1 MNFPTDFVWGAAT
14 ASYQIE
20 GAAREDGRGECIWT
34 RFSHTEGKVK
44 HGHTGD
50 VACDHYHRYAE
61 DVALMGQIGLRA
73 YRFSIAWA
81 RLLPEGTGAPNQAG
95 IDFYNRLIDKLLE
108 AGITPFATLYHWDL
122 PQRLEDR
129 GGWTSAEMPDWFAEY
144 AALAAKHYG
153 DRLKHWITL
162 NEPWCVAF
170 LGYHWGIHAPGIR
183 DERAAFRAAHHTHLA
198 HGRAV
203 QVLREL
209 LPQAQLGITLNLSP
223 VQPLSDSPLDAQ
235 AAQLFDGLQNRWFL
249 DPIFKGQY
257 PADVVAALSPRGSL
271 DGLDLEAVRLAAQPL
286 DFLGVNYYT
295 RLIVRHD
302 PHSPQ
307 GFGTVLPEGAPV
319 TDMNWEIYPQGL
331 RELLLRVQRDYAP
344 PAIYITENG
353 AAFPEPECV
362 EGELLEDPQR
372 VAYLR
377 DHFRAAAEALE
388 QGVPLK
394 GYFVW
399 SLLDN
404 FEWAE
409 GYTKRFGIVHVDF
422 NTQRRTL
429 KRSALYLKHVIQ
441 DGALN

>member
-1 MNFPTDFVWGAAT
+1 MSFPADFLWGAAT

-20 GAAREDGRGECIWT
+20 GAAFEDGRGECIWT

-61 DVALMGQIGLRA
+61 DVALMRRLGLHA

-81 RLLPEGTGAPNQAG
+81 RLLPQGTGASNQAG
-95 IDFYNRLIDKLLE
+95 IDFYNRLIDALLE

-122 PQRLEDR
+122 PQALQDR
-129 GGWTSAEMPDWFAEY
+129 GGWTSADMPEWFAEY
-144 AALAAKHYG
+144 TALAAKHYG

-162 NEPWCVAF
+162 NEPWCIAF
-170 LGYHWGIHAPGIR
+170 LGHSLGIHAPGIR

-203 QVLREL
+203 QVLRQS
-209 LPQAQLGITLNLSP
+209 LPDAQLGITLNLAP
-223 VQPLSDSPLDAQ
+223 VQPFSADPQDQ
-235 AAQLFDGLQNRWFL
+235 AMARLFDGLQNRWFL
-249 DPIFKGQY
+249 DPVFKGRY
-257 PADVVAALSPRGSL
+257 PEDIVTRLNANGLL
-271 DGLDLEAVRLAAQPL
+271 DGLDLSAVQLAAQPL

-295 RLIVRHD
+295 RQIVRHD
-302 PHSPQ
+302 PSSPH
-307 GFGTVLPEGAPV
+307 GFTALVPEGAPV

-331 RELLLRVQRDYAP
+331 RDLLLRVHQEYAP

-353 AAFPEPECV
+353 AAFPEPEQV
-362 EGELLEDPQR
+362 EGEQLDDPQR
-372 VAYLR
+372 VAYLES
-377 DHFRAAAEALE
+377 HFNAAAEAIA

-422 NTQRRTL
+422 STQKRTL
-429 KRSALYLKHVIQ
+429 KRSALYLQQVIQ
-441 DGALN
+441 SGVLA